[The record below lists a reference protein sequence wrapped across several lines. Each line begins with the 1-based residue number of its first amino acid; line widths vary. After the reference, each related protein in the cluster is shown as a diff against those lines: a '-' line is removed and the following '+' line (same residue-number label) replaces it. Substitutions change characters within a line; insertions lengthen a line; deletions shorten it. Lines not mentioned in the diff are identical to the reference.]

1 MQLQKASL
9 HILKQ
14 LADLVR
20 EIHPSDFHKPSVWLN
35 QSTIG
40 QHLRHTLEFFACLQQ
55 GYESGLINYDLRA
68 RESQMESD
76 KQRALNVIESIIEF
90 VKNVSNNMSLQMEFS
105 YEGDEQLIT
114 TNLYRELIYNLE
126 HAVHHMAIMK
136 IAMPEIAPYIVLPPD
151 FGIALSTIQYHKNQ
165 TVKSHLEDN

>member
-1 MQLQKASL
+1 
-9 HILKQ
+9 
-14 LADLVR
+14 
-20 EIHPSDFHKPSVWLN
+20 
-35 QSTIG
+35 
-40 QHLRHTLEFFACLQQ
+40 
-55 GYESGLINYDLRA
+55 
-68 RESQMESD
+68 
-76 KQRALNVIESIIEF
+76 
-90 VKNVSNNMSLQMEFS
+90 MEFS